1 MNKVRTAINVV
12 SFLLLSG
19 GLIFFGVSNFIIEQ
33 EMGNVL
39 YADFTDASG
48 LLGRNDVTMRGV
60 VVGSVEDVQL
70 NDDHLARV
78 KVVLDPGVE
87 VPEGTQG
94 EVVRRS
100 PIGELTLELDP
111 GDGEPLASG
120 ATLGVEDTTPPPDV
134 AKTIEVLAD
143 VLHEVPSEDLGTL
156 VDELAAGLRGRGEDI
171 ARLNVAAADL
181 PERLLEVETEL
192 EDLIRTGPKV
202 TGVFADNARTL
213 ADDITQ
219 TAVLADILR
228 DNRHDLLDLYRNGAR
243 FTTVAGDLIGSEK
256 ANLACLISDF
266 GDINTVMAQPQNLEN
281 LGRVLE
287 DNHYFFG
294 AVEQSVQRGL
304 DTFMWFRVQLL
315 PHTEPQGRAYQPHRP
330 YPDVYAG
337 NACRSRYGP
346 GVGPG
351 SQPHEFRTAP
361 DSSLNPGR

>member
-1 MNKVRTAINVV
+1 
-12 SFLLLSG
+12 
-19 GLIFFGVSNFIIEQ
+19 
-33 EMGNVL
+33 
-39 YADFTDASG
+39 
-48 LLGRNDVTMRGV
+48 MRGV
-60 VVGSVEDVQL
+60 VIGSVEDVQL

-87 VPEGTQG
+87 VPEGTKG

-156 VDELAAGLRGRGEDI
+156 VDELAVGLRGRGEDI

-181 PERLLEVETEL
+181 PERLLEVEAEL

-228 DNRHDLLDLYRNGAR
+228 DNRYNLLDLYRNGAR

-256 ANLACLISDF
+256 ANLACLIRDF
-266 GDINTVMAQPQNLEN
+266 GDINTVMARPQNLEN

-315 PHTEPQGRAYQPHRP
+315 PHTEPQGRAYEPHRP
-330 YPDVYAG
+330 YPDVYGG

-351 SQPHEFRTAP
+351 RQAHEFRTAP
-361 DSSLNPGR
+361 DSTLNLGR

>member
-1 MNKVRTAINVV
+1 MSKIRTAINVA

-87 VPEGTQG
+87 VPEGTTG

-181 PERLLEVETEL
+181 PERLLEVEAEL

-228 DNRHDLLDLYRNGAR
+228 DNRYNLLDLYRNGAR

-256 ANLACLISDF
+256 ANLACLIRDF
-266 GDINTVMAQPQNLEN
+266 GDINTVMARPQNLEN
-281 LGRVLE
+281 LARVLE

-315 PHTEPQGRAYQPHRP
+315 PHTEPQGRNYEPHRP
-330 YPDVYAG
+330 YPDVYGG
-337 NACRSRYGP
+337 NACSSRYGP

-351 SQPHEFRTAP
+351 SQAHEFRTAP
-361 DSSLNPGR
+361 DSSLNLGR

>member
-1 MNKVRTAINVV
+1 MSKTRTAINVV
-12 SFLLLSG
+12 SFLIMSG
-19 GLIFFGVSNFIIEQ
+19 GLIYFGVTNFIVEQ
-33 EMGNVL
+33 QMGRVL

-48 LLGRNDVTMRGV
+48 LNPRNDVTMLGV
-60 VVGSVEDVQL
+60 VVGSVDDVQL

-78 KVVLDPGVE
+78 KVILDPGVT
-87 VPEGTQG
+87 VPEGTRG

-111 GDGEPLASG
+111 GDGEDLASG
-120 ATLGVEDTTPPPDV
+120 ATLGVEDTVPPPDV

-143 VLHEVPSEDLGTL
+143 VLHEVPSDDLTTL

-181 PERLLEVETEL
+181 PERLLEVESEL

-228 DNRHDLLDLYRNGAR
+228 DNRFKLLDLYRNGAR
-243 FTTVAGDLIGSEK
+243 FTTVAGDLIGTEK
-256 ANLACLISDF
+256 ANLACMIRDF
-266 GDINTVMAQPQNLEN
+266 GDINTVMARPNNLAN
-281 LGRVLE
+281 LAAVLE

-294 AVEQSVQRGL
+294 AVEQSVQKGL
-304 DTFMWFRVQLL
+304 DGFIWFRVQLL
-315 PHTEPQGRAYQPHRP
+315 PHTEPKARNYQPHRP
-330 YPDVYAG
+330 YPDVYG
-337 NACRSRYGP
+337 SNGCRSIYGP

-351 SQPHEFRTAP
+351 SQNHKFQTAP
-361 DSSLNPGR
+361 DSSLNLGR

>member
-1 MNKVRTAINVV
+1 M
-12 SFLLLSG
+12 
-19 GLIFFGVSNFIIEQ
+19 
-33 EMGNVL
+33 
-39 YADFTDASG
+39 
-48 LLGRNDVTMRGV
+48 
-60 VVGSVEDVQL
+60 
-70 NDDHLARV
+70 
-78 KVVLDPGVE
+78 E

-100 PIGELTLELDP
+100 PIGELTLELHRVTVNP
-111 GDGEPLASG
+111 WR
-120 ATLGVEDTTPPPDV
+120 VERPSAWKTPPRHP
-134 AKTIEVLAD
+134 TWRR
-143 VLHEVPSEDLGTL
+143 PSRFWPTSCTRFHPRTSAPSWTSFA
-156 VDELAAGLRGRGEDI
+156 AAGLRGRGEDI
-171 ARLNVAAADL
+171 GEAYVAAAIYS
-181 PERLLEVETEL
+181 ERLLEVETEL

-304 DTFMWFRVQLL
+304 DTFMWF
-315 PHTEPQGRAYQPHRP
+315 
-330 YPDVYAG
+330 
-337 NACRSRYGP
+337 
-346 GVGPG
+346 G
-351 SQPHEFRTAP
+351 SNCFRTPSHKVAP
-361 DSSLNPGR
+361 TSRIGRTRTFTQERVPVALRPGRGPREPAARVPDRAGLVIEPGALESHTSVGLDQRAGRT